1 MFPTTG
7 QGACQCLEDAA
18 ALGILLS
25 QLRSVDDIP
34 KRLEKFQALRRG
46 RVVEIHALSSVL
58 LGRETKLDE
67 HVRSALPDGRV
78 FKGPLEHLDVTNG

>member
-25 QLRSVDDIP
+25 RLASPSDLSSRLELFQELRSS
-34 KRLEKFQALRRG
+34 

-58 LGRETKLDE
+58 LGREAQLGE
-67 HVRSALPDGRV
+67 QIRGVLPEGRV
-78 FKGPLEHLDVTNG
+78 LGGPLDHLDITNG

>member
-25 QLRSVDDIP
+25 QIGSPSDLSYRLSMFQELRS
-34 KRLEKFQALRRG
+34 K

-58 LGRETKLDE
+58 LGTEAHLGE
-67 HVRSALPDGRV
+67 HIRRVLPEGRV
-78 FKGPLEHLDVTNG
+78 LGGPLEHLDITNG